1 MATEPTVSTVSTEKN
16 ERSVAMPEA
25 SVRPKPCGEGAVAIA
40 AGQLTREVPSPTP
53 LKGLLGFAMRTAA
66 FNCFHDLTLT
76 KSDHEHDYTAEGETW
91 HEQEV
96 RDGNEHGGQR
106 HAPRRPQ
113 TLECANHAVVT
124 RETRN
129 TGVARTGTLAVSRQ
143 DEMLLAGIYF
153 RSSPFPS
160 GCQLSALLPPSPTE
174 MARPSGSRYCAT
186 RTPNTSVGF

>member
-1 MATEPTVSTVSTEKN
+1 M
-16 ERSVAMPEA
+16 
-25 SVRPKPCGEGAVAIA
+25 AIA

-129 TGVARTGTLAVSRQ
+129 TGVASTGTLAVSRQ
-143 DEMLLAGIYF
+143 DELFLAGVYF
-153 RSSPFPS
+153 PSSPFPS
-160 GCQLSALLPPSPTE
+160 GCQLSA
-174 MARPSGSRYCAT
+174 
-186 RTPNTSVGF
+186 VGAVGAFAD